1 MISSLAA
8 KYKDLCPVVIDTG
21 MGHTRSGL
29 AGDERPR
36 SVVPSQGKD
45 GSIVTH
51 GVVTDWDRLEELWYH
66 IFYHDLAVCPE
77 ELAVLATDAP
87 LSPII
92 NREKVA
98 ELLFERFGVPAM
110 LVMPRSVLVAYSY
123 GCTTGVVLGSGAG
136 TSYAVAVQDGYVL
149 PHASFR
155 LDLAGND
162 LTVYLGQMLAAHRV
176 QLPAETLQHLKETRC
191 CCHPPGT
198 HSKPMGPLLQ
208 DEYSLCAEALFT
220 PEAVGLSGPGLL
232 EMAACSLH
240 LSGAQSGNP
249 PLLLAGGT
257 TLLCGFAQRVAQGL
271 GSGHPAAAPSRH
283 VAAWL
288 GGSIAASLDAFQ
300 DSWLPRDIYIE
311 SGPSA
316 VHQHCF

>member
-1 MISSLAA
+1 MTSGSAA
-8 KYKDLCPVVIDTG
+8 RYKDLCAVVIDTG

-36 SVVPSQGKD
+36 SVAPSKDKD
-45 GSIVTH
+45 GSILTH
-51 GVVTDWDRLEELWYH
+51 GVVTDWDRLEELWH
-66 IFYHDLAVCPE
+66 RIFYHELAVCPE

-92 NREKVA
+92 NREKMA
-98 ELLFERFGVPAM
+98 ELLFEGFGVPAV
-110 LVMPRSVLVAYSY
+110 LVMPRPVLATYSY
-123 GCTTGVVLGSGAG
+123 GCTTGVVLGSGAS
-136 TSYAVAVQDGYVL
+136 TSYVVAVQDGYVL

-162 LTVYLGQMLAAHRV
+162 LTAYLSQMLAARRV
-176 QLPAETLQHLKETRC
+176 QLPAETLQHLKEKCC
-191 CCHPPGT
+191 CCHTPGT
-198 HSKPMGPLLQ
+198 HREPMGPILP
-208 DEYSLCAEALFT
+208 DEYSRCAEALFT
-220 PEAVGLSGPGLL
+220 PEALGVPGPGLL
-232 EMAACSLH
+232 HLAARSLH
-240 LSGAQSGNP
+240 LSEAQAGNP

-271 GSGHPAAAPSRH
+271 GRGHPAAAPSRH

-300 DSWLPRDIYIE
+300 GSWLPRDIYIE
-311 SGPSA
+311 NGPSA
-316 VHQHCF
+316 VHRHCF